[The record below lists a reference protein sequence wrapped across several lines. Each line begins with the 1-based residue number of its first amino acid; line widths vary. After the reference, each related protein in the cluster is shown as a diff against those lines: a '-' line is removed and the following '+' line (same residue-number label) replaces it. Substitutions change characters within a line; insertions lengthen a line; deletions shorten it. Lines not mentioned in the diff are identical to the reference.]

1 MNDKISILPPEP
13 IQLLDEDTTEPEF
26 EVDSQQENEEP
37 TSTSNSNGNNSN
49 GSDWG
54 TSIIRTRPRRG
65 SSINANFSFQKA
77 HVSDCTII
85 NGDHGTKF
93 AVWRITVFLEPNLTV
108 FSAQK
113 ESYKIQTYRR
123 YSDFVKLRENL
134 LTRIQTAKP
143 EKLHFLQIPH
153 LPPSV
158 QWYSTWKYQQV
169 NLNKD
174 WLAKRQRGLE
184 YFLNHVIL
192 NSGLVEIAKD
202 ILIQFLE
209 PSKILA

>member
-1 MNDKISILPPEP
+1 MNDKISVLPPEP

-26 EVDSQQENEEP
+26 EIDSQQENEEP
-37 TSTSNSNGNNSN
+37 VTTTDSNSY
-49 GSDWG
+49 GSG
-54 TSIIRTRPRRG
+54 QSTPITRTRPRRS

-77 HVSDCTII
+77 LVSDCTII

-93 AVWRITVFLEPNLTV
+93 AVWRITVLLEPNLKV
-108 FSAQK
+108 VSAQR

-123 YSDFVKLRENL
+123 YSDFVKLREHI
-134 LTRIQTAKP
+134 LTRIKTAKP
-143 EKLHFLQIPH
+143 EKAHYLQIPN

-169 NLNKD
+169 NLNRD

-192 NSGLVEIAKD
+192 DSQLVEIAKD

-209 PSKILA
+209 PSKRHA